1 VTKSGGMKWWCIWH
15 ILGEKGTT
23 YQSLVEKPEEG
34 RTLGRPRH
42 RWEDNIKMDFKQFK
56 LYVL

>member
-1 VTKSGGMKWWCIWH
+1 MKWWCIWH